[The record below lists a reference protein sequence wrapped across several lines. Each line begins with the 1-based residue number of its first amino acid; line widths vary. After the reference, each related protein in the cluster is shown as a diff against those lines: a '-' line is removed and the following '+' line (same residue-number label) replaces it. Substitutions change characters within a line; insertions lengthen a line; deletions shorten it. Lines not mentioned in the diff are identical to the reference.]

1 MNTKKVL
8 IIRDPN
14 IYLKFVSRIY
24 ILLEILNKLFFG
36 LSFLALIVSV
46 GIYFLYGMENRVY
59 LAISIV
65 VAFLLFVFG
74 ILLYVMRDNISPE
87 NEIEKQGV
95 ILANQI
101 KNVESEVEVS
111 KLSGKVVKVSKS
123 FGYYNIKIRMEN
135 GKKLKIRVSGDTRDR
150 FVHDHTLLS
159 KSEFENL
166 DGLPVIVRQ
175 SSIKVKK
182 YGWLR
187 DHATVSVLE
196 DNGRTAFKFETF
208 APTGDLFEGR
218 KIFG

>member
-1 MNTKKVL
+1 
-8 IIRDPN
+8 
-14 IYLKFVSRIY
+14 
-24 ILLEILNKLFFG
+24 
-36 LSFLALIVSV
+36 
-46 GIYFLYGMENRVY
+46 
-59 LAISIV
+59 
-65 VAFLLFVFG
+65 
-74 ILLYVMRDNISPE
+74 MRDNISPE

-111 KLSGKVVKVSKS
+111 KLSGKVVKVSRT

-135 GKKLKIRVSGDTRDR
+135 GKNLKIRVSGDTRDR

-159 KSEFENL
+159 KSEFETL
-166 DGLPVIVRQ
+166 DGSPVIVRQ

-182 YGWLR
+182 YGWL
-187 DHATVSVLE
+187 VSVLE

>member
-36 LSFLALIVSV
+36 LSFVALIVSA
-46 GIYFLYGMENRVY
+46 GIYFLYGMNNRVY

-101 KNVESEVEVS
+101 KNVESEVEVF
-111 KLSGKVVKVSKS
+111 KLSG
-123 FGYYNIKIRMEN
+123 KIRMEN
-135 GKKLKIRVSGDTRDR
+135 GKNLKIRVSGDTRDR

-159 KSEFENL
+159 KSEFETL
-166 DGLPVIVRQ
+166 DGSPVIVRQ